1 LILVGASRLA
11 LGAPTSANSTH
22 SLMSSTASASPTA
35 TRPFPW
41 VGLFVLAAAIFLTVT
56 SETLPTGLL
65 PQMSSSLGVSEPAI
79 GLLVTIFAFTV
90 VASTVPLTAVTRRLP
105 RHGMIVGILVVLA
118 LSNMLTALSPTY
130 AFVVGSRILG
140 GAAHGLFWAVV
151 GAYAGHLVPKEQ
163 IGRAVSITLGGGTL
177 AFVVGVPIGT
187 SVGHVFGWRFVFA
200 AVAVLMLAGAA
211 LVWKFL
217 PAVDRTDHAAVA
229 AAAAEVARAAS
240 AEEVPIVAPS
250 RGKDRTIA
258 PVIGVCILT
267 ATIITGHYALYTY
280 IVPFMTGEM
289 GISSGNVGGLLF
301 VYGIAGAIGLV
312 ISGTVLGSRPQLG
325 IILAIAVSGVSV
337 AALAVFAALPL
348 VAIPALFLWGVAF
361 GTIPP
366 AFQTR
371 LLHTSSQSFRDT
383 ASALY
388 SSAFNVGIGGGALLG
403 ALLFGISGVQ
413 YLPAF
418 YICVLAVSLI
428 LAIALGRTNR
438 AHLTP

>member
-1 LILVGASRLA
+1 
-11 LGAPTSANSTH
+11 
-22 SLMSSTASASPTA
+22 MSSPASAPPTA

-41 VGLFVLAAAIFLTVT
+41 VGLIVLAAAIFLTVT

-90 VASTVPLTAVTRRLP
+90 VASTIPLTAATRRLP

-118 LSNMLTALSPTY
+118 LSNLLTALSPTY

-140 GAAHGLFWAVV
+140 GAAYGLFWAVV
-151 GAYAGHLVPKEQ
+151 GAYAGYLVPKEQ

-187 SVGHVFGWRFVFA
+187 SVGHLFGWRFAFA

-229 AAAAEVARAAS
+229 AAAAAAE
-240 AEEVPIVAPS
+240 AAAADELPAVAP
-250 RGKDRTIA
+250 RRTKDRTIA
-258 PVIGVCILT
+258 PVIGVCFLT
-267 ATIITGHYALYTY
+267 ALIVTGHYALYTY

-289 GISSGNVGGLLF
+289 GVSSGNVGGLLF
-301 VYGIAGAIGLV
+301 VYGVAGAIGLV
-312 ISGTVLGSRPQLG
+312 LSGTVLGSRPQLG
-325 IILAIAVSGVSV
+325 IVLAIAISGVSV
-337 AALAVFAALPL
+337 AALSLFAALPF

-403 ALLFGISGVQ
+403 AVLFGISGVL
-413 YLPAF
+413 YLPAL
-418 YICVLAVSLI
+418 YICVLVVALI